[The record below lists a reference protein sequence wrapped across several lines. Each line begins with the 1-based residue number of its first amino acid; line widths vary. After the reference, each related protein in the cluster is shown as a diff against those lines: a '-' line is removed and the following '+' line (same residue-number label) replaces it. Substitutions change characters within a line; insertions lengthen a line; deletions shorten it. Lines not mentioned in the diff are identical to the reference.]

1 SGFAGFP
8 EVGIAGLRPVPQGLL
23 KNSLLKRHPKGA
35 FSGNSTPKAFIK
47 NGGAFGTIKKC
58 NYALRTAAF
67 SDIIIT
73 TS

>member
-1 SGFAGFP
+1 M
-8 EVGIAGLRPVPQGLL
+8 GLL
-23 KNSLLKRHPKGA
+23 KNSLLKRHPRGA

-67 SDIIIT
+67 SDIIILQHHEYH
-73 TS
+73 

>member
-1 SGFAGFP
+1 M
-8 EVGIAGLRPVPQGLL
+8 GLL